1 MKTLFEIC
9 TPRDDVKKGNLREE
23 DLAADLAQVIAG
35 TAHDEYKKPDLFF
48 ANTYPTQGLKAL
60 LKNVCQRLSGQGGS
74 IASVFRLDT
83 QYGGG
88 KTHSLIALTHAA
100 NGMKGVANVEEF
112 VDHSLI
118 PTTKVRLAAFDGE
131 NADPVNG
138 RPLGDGLRAYTPW
151 GEIAYALAGVA
162 GYEKVR
168 NSDIERVAPG
178 ADTIRELFGGEPAL
192 ILLDELSIYLRKVRG
207 RKEADQLTPFLTAL
221 FKAVSSS
228 DRTCVVFTLA
238 IGKEGRALDAYSD
251 ENEFI
256 ASKIDEATQVA
267 GRVATL
273 LNPTTEQETVQVLR
287 RRLFAQIDDVASQEV
302 IAAYEQL
309 WINHSN
315 DLPTS
320 RFSNDRTETL
330 RHGFPFHPALM
341 DLMID
346 KLSTLSNF
354 QRVRGML
361 RLLTNTVALLWAQK
375 PNDTYA
381 IHPHHMNPGYEPL
394 RNEIVTRLEFGR
406 FDPAIQNDVSSTDSN
421 SVALAQQLD
430 RQWYAGLAPYGSF
443 VARTVLWNSFAF
455 NENLQGVDE
464 VNLRYAILAPTLDL
478 SFINDARQKFVSE
491 SAYLDDRPAA
501 PLRFLSEV
509 NLSVFIRRQATRVGL
524 SEARTQLQD
533 LIREIF
539 KGKELNLVLNASGA
553 HDVPD
558 DVGDGRPNLVL
569 IAYDAETVRSESLAV
584 PQLVESIY
592 KTQGSQGK
600 PRHLRNNLIFLV
612 ADDDKRD
619 EMKNKIIYRLAL
631 ESMRQTD
638 RLKQLASHQQEKVN
652 ELYRRSEQEI
662 ALAIQ
667 QCYRHLFYPS
677 KNNQIDGASVDL
689 AHIAFDLPSTSDSPG
704 RGQAQVLRALRDNTN
719 PSKLLRSEDAPTSPT
734 YVRDNT
740 TLRNGQ
746 ISSADLR
753 LEFRK
758 NTKFPIMLGDDN
770 FKALV
775 NQGVKEGVYVYKRS
789 DLIFGQGEPPV
800 SILIDQDSY
809 VFTAAYAR
817 EQGIFPRP
825 PVASPTTQTSS
836 QVSYGDDSSGTTNPN
851 DDRGTYNSSSGNS
864 NSSSGTSTT
873 VTPLAPPKAK
883 VFKAEAPLREAL
895 TKIWENAQSAKVS
908 RLQSLSLRVFDTSE
922 AFKLMGAIA
931 QISNAEKKITLTA
944 EYETTSGSNYQ
955 MEFSGSPNDIQPI
968 RDFLQ
973 AQFRAAAEK
982 SLDTTLLFTYPNG
995 LDLNGN
1001 EPQVLSEKL
1010 TRFATSAVFVEAY
1023 AEAKD

>member
-1 MKTLFEIC
+1 MKTIFEIC
-9 TPRDDVKKGNLREE
+9 KPRYDVEKGSLREQ
-23 DLAADLAQVIAG
+23 DLAADLAQVISG
-35 TAHDEYKKPDLFF
+35 TAPEEYKDPKLFF

-60 LKNVCQRLSGQGGS
+60 LKNVCQRLNGNGGAV
-74 IASVFRLDT
+74 ASVFRLDT

-88 KTHSLIALTHAA
+88 KTHSLIALTHAV
-100 NGMKGVANVEEF
+100 NGMQGVDNVEEF
-112 VDHSLI
+112 VDLTII

-131 NADPVNG
+131 NADPLNG
-138 RPLGDGLRAYTPW
+138 RSLGDSGLRAYTPW

-178 ADTIRELFGGEPAL
+178 ADTIRELFNGEPAL
-192 ILLDELSIYLRKVRG
+192 ILLDELSIYLRKIRG
-207 RKEADQLTPFLTAL
+207 RREENQLTPFLTAL

-238 IGKEGRALDAYSD
+238 IGKDGRALDAYSD

-256 ASKIDEATQVA
+256 ASKIEEATQVA

-273 LNPTTEQETVQVLR
+273 LNPTTEEETVQVLR
-287 RRLFAQIDDVASQEV
+287 RRLFASIDNVSSQEV

-309 WINHSN
+309 WISHSN

-320 RFSNDRTETL
+320 RFSNDRVETL

-361 RLLTNTVALLWAQK
+361 RLLTNTVAYLWKQQ
-375 PNDTYA
+375 PTDTYA
-381 IHPHHMNPGYEPL
+381 IHTHHLNPGYEPL

-406 FDPAIQNDVSSTDSN
+406 FDPAIDNDVSSTDGKS
-421 SVALAQQLD
+421 ALAQQLD
-430 RQWYAGLAPYGSF
+430 RQWYSGLAPYGSF
-443 VARTVLWNSFAF
+443 VARTILWNTFAF
-455 NENLQGVDE
+455 NDNLQGADE
-464 VNLRYAILAPTLDL
+464 VNLRYAILAPTLDVG
-478 SFINDARQKFVSE
+478 FINDARQKFVAE

-509 NLSVFIRRQATRVGL
+509 NLSVLVRRQSKQVDS
-524 SEARTQLQD
+524 SEARSQLTD
-533 LIREIF
+533 RIREIF
-539 KGKELNLVLNASGA
+539 TGKELNLVLGASGA

-558 DVGDGRPNLVL
+558 DVGDGRPSL
-569 IAYDAETVRSESLAV
+569 ILISYDAETVRSESLAV

-600 PRHLRNNLIFLV
+600 PRHLRNNLVFLV
-612 ADDDKRD
+612 ADDAFRD
-619 EMKNKIIYRLAL
+619 EMKNKQIYRLAL
-631 ESMRQTD
+631 EAMRQTD
-638 RLKQLASHQQEKVN
+638 RLKQLAPHQQDKVN
-652 ELYRRSEQEI
+652 ELYRKSEQEI
-662 ALAIQ
+662 AIAIQ

-677 KNNQIDGASVDL
+677 KNNQIDGANVDL
-689 AHIAFDLPSTSDSPG
+689 AHIAFDLPSTSDAPG
-704 RGQAQVLRALRDNTN
+704 KGQSQVLRALRDNTN
-719 PSKLLRSEDAPTSPT
+719 PSKLLRSEDATTSPT

-746 ISSADLR
+746 ISTYDLR

-775 NQGVKEGVYVYKRS
+775 RQGVEGGVYVYKRI
-789 DLIFGQGEPPV
+789 DMIFGKGDPSV
-800 SILIDQDSY
+800 AILIDQDAY
-809 VFTAAYAR
+809 VYTAAYAK
-817 EQGIFPRP
+817 EQGIFPRRSETMPDQTP
-825 PVASPTTQTSS
+825 PNV
-836 QVSYGDDSSGTTNPN
+836 YGEDETGGTTNPN
-851 DDRGTYNSSSGNS
+851 DSGGS
-864 NSSSGTSTT
+864 YRSDTGKKQTEQK
-873 VTPLAPPKAK
+873 VK

-895 TKIWENAQSAKVS
+895 TKIWEDARSAKVS
-908 RLQSLSLRVFDTSE
+908 KLKSLSLRIFDTTE

-931 QISNAEKKITLTA
+931 QISNADKEIKLTA
-944 EYETTSGSNYQ
+944 EYETKDGSTFQ
-955 MEFSGSPNDIQPI
+955 MEFTGSPNDVLPI

-973 AQFRAAAEK
+973 PQIRAAVAQNLEGNLE
-982 SLDTTLLFTYPNG
+982 STLLLTYPHG
-995 LDLNGN
+995 LDLGSN
-1001 EPQVLSEKL
+1001 EPQVLADKL
-1010 TRFATSAVFVEAY
+1010 TRFATSTVFVEAY